1 MGDVGP
7 AEQLEEK
14 RDPPHEDP
22 SKPRGKPLKVKGGT
36 LFVPIG
42 SKVVI
47 GGTPFV
53 VRKVT
58 DKDLVLRPAK

>member
-42 SKVVI
+42 TKVVI
-47 GGTPFV
+47 GGTAFTV
-53 VRKVT
+53 QKVSG
-58 DKDLVLRPAK
+58 KGLVLRPAK